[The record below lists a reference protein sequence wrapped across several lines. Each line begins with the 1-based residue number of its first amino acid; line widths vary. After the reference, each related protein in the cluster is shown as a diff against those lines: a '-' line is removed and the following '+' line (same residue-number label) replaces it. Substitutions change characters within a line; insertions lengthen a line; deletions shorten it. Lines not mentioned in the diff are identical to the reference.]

1 VRLVYDKRNKCEL
14 KKIKGQIYKGNL
26 GFYKNTKD
34 ILGLLV
40 KNSLNLNS
48 FPPIPPNFGGNENL
62 GLEGIGR
69 NECSISFPSLKLLNK
84 EKKRIFLKYSF
95 FSIPF
100 HSFPPF
106 QTEC

>member
-1 VRLVYDKRNKCEL
+1 MRLVYDKRNKREL

-48 FPPIPPNFGGNENL
+48 FPSIPLNFGGNKNL
-62 GLEGIGR
+62 GFGGNRE
-69 NECSISFPSLKLLNK
+69 E
-84 EKKRIFLKYSF
+84 
-95 FSIPF
+95 
-100 HSFPPF
+100 
-106 QTEC
+106 